1 MLLLGSL
8 GRLTLLISL
17 LTKHR
22 YSMKTPQHSDWHRL
36 VRYLTGE
43 YAPEREED
51 VQSWIVD
58 DSERARRMD
67 ELKRVWEATRS
78 DPTPRDVDAALD
90 AMWDR
95 LSTET
100 DRGDVE
106 QGEQEAA
113 DGGKRRVSRRSQ
125 VRKSRHRGR
134 SRWKY
139 SARTAAIVGS
149 VMALALLWTLAFGS
163 AEPDAPSAEGK
174 TFSTAEGQRAT
185 VRLSD
190 GSEVYLNVDSR
201 LTLDKDFDSARRVV
215 HLEGQAYFSVTPSV
229 DRPFVVQS
237 AGATVEVLG
246 TTFDVKAYP
255 DDDETQVAVEEG
267 KVTLRRSQAMPED
280 TVVLEAL
287 HLGTISGQHLQTTR
301 EGVDLARHLAWTK
314 GKLVFDDAAFDEVVR
329 KLQRW
334 YDVRINT
341 ENVPADVDRLNA
353 TFTDESLEEVLTAV
367 AVGLDLQY
375 TRRGETVAFSAGD
388 DTALSP

>member
-1 MLLLGSL
+1 
-8 GRLTLLISL
+8 
-17 LTKHR
+17 
-22 YSMKTPQHSDWHRL
+22 MKAPQHSDWHRL

-58 DSERARRMD
+58 DSERARHMD

-95 LSTET
+95 LREET
-100 DRGDVE
+100 NRGERE
-106 QGEQEAA
+106 QVEQEAA
-113 DGGKRRVSRRSQ
+113 DEGKERVPLSRRA
-125 VRKSRHRGR
+125 SRGSR
-134 SRWKY
+134 SRRRARWKY
-139 SARTAAIVGS
+139 PARTAAIVGG
-149 VMALALLWTLAFGS
+149 VMALALLWTLAVGETDS
-163 AEPDAPSAEGK
+163 VAPSAEGK

-201 LTLDKDFDSARRVV
+201 LTLDKDFDSARRIV

-229 DRPFVVQS
+229 DRPFIVQS

-255 DDDETQVAVEEG
+255 DEAETQVAVEEG
-267 KVTLRRSQAMPED
+267 KVTLRRSQAAPED

-301 EGVDLARHLAWTK
+301 EGVDLTRHLAWTK
-314 GKLVFDDAAFDEVVR
+314 GELVFDDAAFDEVVR

-334 YDVRINT
+334 YNVRIDT
-341 ENVPADVDRLNA
+341 DDVPAEVDRLNA

-375 TRRGETVAFSAGD
+375 TRRGETIAFSAGEGS
-388 DTALSP
+388 TPSP